1 MLKIAGNNA
10 TLVIFLAATRFEAI
24 KIVNTGDNEK
34 VPAAIVEKFMNKVE
48 KI

>member
-10 TLVIFLAATRFEAI
+10 TLVIFLTATRFEAI

-34 VPAAIVEKFMNKVE
+34 VPAAIGEKFMNKVE

>member
-1 MLKIAGNNA
+1 MLKIAGKSA

-24 KIVNTGDNEK
+24 KIAKTGHNEN

-48 KI
+48 KM